1 MKTDD
6 KTSQTMGPDRKLSS
20 MTLDRG
26 KRISRAQQLE
36 TSHKNC
42 TDSWSV
48 CSLFLSTPAPRSA
61 LYQRIPVGRQLT
73 QEPEHSACM
82 EEPHCETEQR
92 RRKMEE
98 GGSER
103 GVNLK
108 DKIARYLFIF
118 LNPGTSFIQDIFF
131 FFK

>member
-26 KRISRAQQLE
+26 KRVSRAQQLE

-48 CSLFLSTPAPRSA
+48 CSPFLSTPAPRSA
-61 LYQRIPVGRQLT
+61 SYQPIPVGRQLT
-73 QEPEHSACM
+73 EEPEHSACM

-92 RRKMEE
+92 RIKMEE
-98 GGSER
+98 G
-103 GVNLK
+103 NLK
-108 DKIARYLFIF
+108 EVSTLKI
-118 LNPGTSFIQDIFF
+118 
-131 FFK
+131 K